1 MAEKTE
7 TLVPLVYLALTL
19 MAYYGPNAEILG
31 NIKLRIWHYQT
42 IIVNIEDF
50 VSNLMSLFVLDSLS
64 FVINGILLWKYC
76 QTNVLK
82 VLKQLQS
89 THWIYM
95 SVVEAVLLMEV
106 NIKNYWKLK
115 KSQFQF

>member
-1 MAEKTE
+1 
-7 TLVPLVYLALTL
+7 

-115 KSQFQF
+115 KANSNSDFVLGF